1 MSFTRYAIY
10 FTPAP
15 GQLADF
21 GAEWLGWDSAAGST
35 RAHPVIPGL
44 SASVAALTAR
54 PRKYGFHGTLKAPFR
69 LAADRTETALLHAV
83 DRLASTLAPVTL
95 QGLKLDQIGGFLAL
109 TPAGSAGGLTAFAA
123 DVVEQLDS
131 FRAPPTAD
139 EIARRNPARLTPRQ
153 QTLLANWGYPYV
165 QDQFR
170 FHMTL
175 TGPVPREHIGA
186 VRSALAPVLAPILPQ
201 PFRIDALTLLGADT
215 AGRFH
220 QITRVSVSG

>member
-15 GQLADF
+15 GPLADF
-21 GAEWLGWDSAAGST
+21 GAAWLGWDSAAGTT

-44 SASVAALTAR
+44 TASVAALTAR
-54 PRKYGFHGTLKAPFR
+54 PHKYGFHGTLKAPFR
-69 LAADRTETALLHAV
+69 LAADKTEGALIRAV
-83 DRLASTLAPVTL
+83 EKLASTLAPVSL
-95 QGLKLDQIGGFLAL
+95 QGLVLDQIGGFLAL
-109 TPAGSAGGLTAFAA
+109 VPTGSAGGLTAFAA

-131 FRAPPTAD
+131 FRAPPTD
-139 EIARRNPARLTPRQ
+139 EEIARRDPARLTPRQ

-175 TGPVPREHIGA
+175 TGSVPREQIGA
-186 VRSALAPVLAPILPQ
+186 VRSALAPVVAPIVPQ
-201 PFRIDALTLLGADT
+201 PFAIDALTLLGADA

-220 QITRVSVSG
+220 QIARVSVRG